1 MKTLKK
7 LGTLVLAMMM
17 TFVIAQSVSAET
29 YDWSAVKNPGSS
41 SSSSNS
47 VRLYVTT
54 EELFFKATL
63 LSGNCSY
70 LAGKGVSTYPQK
82 YYINNSARSVLISR
96 VNGEQMF
103 TMRFTNFDITKE
115 SYMYV
120 TCTVEHNAS
129 IGETVYAKG
138 IIYN

>member
-1 MKTLKK
+1 M
-7 LGTLVLAMMM
+7 
-17 TFVIAQSVSAET
+17 
-29 YDWSAVKNPGSS
+29 
-41 SSSSNS
+41 
-47 VRLYVTT
+47 
-54 EELFFKATL
+54 FFKATV

-70 LAGKGVSTYPQK
+70 LAAKAVSTYPQK

-103 TMRFTNFDITKE
+103 TMRFINFDITLE
-115 SYMYV
+115 SDMYV